1 MLCKAAV
8 AAKLKQIQ
16 GVISYDV
23 DLKTD
28 SVTILYDPA
37 KVTIEMLR
45 NAITQAG
52 FQAKEIED
60 LAK

>member
-1 MLCKAAV
+1 
-8 AAKLKQIQ
+8 
-16 GVISYDV
+16 
-23 DLKTD
+23 LKTD